1 MNCEAC
7 MRALAGEAGVPELD
21 EHLRQCPA
29 CRDYA
34 AALESD
40 RQVLGT
46 LRDVAPAALFALR
59 RGVSASIA
67 KQRAVRRVWARSAG
81 LAACL
86 AGAFSI
92 LTLGVPEE
100 TPPMPHASFHAAGP
114 PAGWEARTI
123 SRPVRRRSAPA
134 HELAKA
140 AQPLKIKIL
149 TDDPN
154 VVIYWLVDNEG
165 GD

>member
-1 MNCEAC
+1 MNCEEC
-7 MRALAGEAGVPELD
+7 TRALASEDGASELD

-34 AALESD
+34 AALEAD
-40 RQVLGT
+40 RQVLAT
-46 LRDVAPAALFALR
+46 LRHVAPAALFALR
-59 RGVSASIA
+59 RGVSARIA
-67 KQRAVRRVWARSAG
+67 KERAVRRVWAWSAG
-81 LAACL
+81 MAACL
-86 AGAFSI
+86 AVAFSI
-92 LTLGVPEE
+92 FTSGAPEA
-100 TPPMPHASFHAAGP
+100 TPPKPQIAFRAAGP
-114 PAGWEARTI
+114 PVDWEARTV
-123 SRPVRRRSAPA
+123 SRPARRPPAPA

-140 AQPLKIKIL
+140 AQPLKIKIF